1 MFPVAF
7 SIIRDTFTQ
16 GKLAVTQGIFSSM
29 FSAGAAIGVAV
40 GRTIIK
46 NFGWHATFLVVIPI
60 AIALLA
66 IISKFLHI
74 KVDHEISA
82 SISDKN
88 TEFYRGFI
96 M

>member
-1 MFPVAF
+1 VA
-7 SIIRDTFTQ
+7 
-16 GKLAVTQGIFSSM
+16 QGIFSSM

-82 SISDKN
+82 SSLTKIPN
-88 TEFYRGFI
+88 FI
-96 M
+96 VDLSCKKLFSTF